1 MDGFD
6 AVIDQPEIGAEEVV
20 QEAPEQ
26 QTQEQPEQ
34 QPGESDN
41 KFSKRFSD
49 WLKTTRDTAT
59 DPEIQKFARY
69 GKDLE
74 GRDRLLRELYPE
86 GVSKVRE
93 VKAILDGLE
102 YGEAKGVDAI
112 SAIQD
117 QIKDYEQSDELLASG
132 NEKVWDLFGPEFDD
146 GLAKLAPSYLNRLQ
160 QSKPEAYSET
170 ILPHLVSALRVS
182 PLVSE
187 FNGIVDVLNQE
198 PPAWLTPDQ
207 KTNWINDKLQN
218 VIKHA
223 NGMAAWLNAQDQAV
237 KGKTVPG
244 VNGRPPQQDQ
254 LQQERQQIE
263 NEKRQMYWDKNIHPK
278 TTAFGEQRFQELFKP
293 YANRLKLDQPA
304 MDGLKRAF
312 LTGVVNKLSAD
323 RQYVTQL
330 SRYQKQT
337 SPDGAVVVN
346 LANVNFD
353 KHARGVLEALI
364 DERGYRKFMQQRPM
378 SSPPAPRTPNGTF
391 APANGPKV
399 VSVRP
404 PNGEIDFQNT
414 PTDWLMTK
422 ADGSKQFRMKD
433 GSIRIFRP
441 NR

>member
-117 QIKDYEQSDELLASG
+117 QIRDYEQSDELLASG
-132 NEKVWDLFGPEFDD
+132 SEKVWDLFGPEFDD

-218 VIKHA
+218 VIRHA
-223 NGMAAWLNAQDQAV
+223 NGMASWLNAQDQAV

-254 LQQERQQIE
+254 LAQERQQFETERQNHYWQTNIVPE
-263 NEKRQMYWDKNIHPK
+263 LNKHAEKSFNELLAPYDK
-278 TTAFGEQRFQELFKP
+278 
-293 YANRLKLDQPA
+293 RLKLSPEAKADLAQSFVDQVKQKA
-304 MDGLKRAF
+304 TA
-312 LTGVVNKLSAD
+312 N
-323 RQYVTQL
+323 RQYMSQIG
-330 SRYQKQT
+330 RYRSQPK
-337 SPDGAVVVN
+337 PDAAVVTN
-346 LANVNFD
+346 LARVEWD
-353 KHARGVLEALI
+353 KHAKGVMEGLI
-364 DERGYRKFMQQRPM
+364 DKRYRTFLGQQKM
-378 SSPPAPRTPNGTF
+378 NTQAPRTSNGTF